1 MSRFAELFERT
12 KWFSGVMCVLSSG
25 VKPEDVDQWSKE
37 TKKRCA
43 AGGSFL
49 WHPIT
54 PLQASKQAEV

>member
-12 KWFSGVMCVLSSG
+12 KWFSGVMCGLSSG

-43 AGGSFL
+43 AGGSFMASN
-49 WHPIT
+49 HPI
-54 PLQASKQAEV
+54 ASKQTS